1 MSLSKFKSLLKP
13 TQLISSEL
21 TSTNE
26 KFLFNLRYKLTHG
39 DRSLNEIETKKLF
52 TSRKYF
58 NNDIF
63 LSGIK
68 NHVLEFNNFKNQ
80 IMMKIF
86 GFDNKKGGFSLI
98 NVLVKFFYTLFNFF
112 NS

>member
-1 MSLSKFKSLLKP
+1 MSLSKLKNFFRP
-13 TQLISSEL
+13 PKLISDEL
-21 TSTNE
+21 ISTNE
-26 KFLFNLRYKLTHG
+26 KFLFDLRYKLTHG
-39 DRSLNEIETKKLF
+39 DRSLNETETKKLF

-98 NVLVKFFYTLFNFF
+98 NVLVKFFLYAI
-112 NS
+112 